1 MATDELIHRINWSPA
16 ALSKEPLSIA
26 HAVFVLT
33 DKESEILS
41 AYQTQ
46 LAHERITTV
55 VIDDAIQIDSL
66 ITPKSHPRLSIHQT
80 QVQSSNMSSFL
91 SFLCAQTIGRVLP
104 INVDRLPIVGRR
116 LPALDGVEQD
126 DAGSCP
132 VNPPLSTMERTVFSP
147 GGCLVYGYPST
158 GGVLIKSANLVDLL
172 FLSLPRFQA
181 VQRASSVDE
190 EDRFCKLLRRTG
202 ATWWLSREDELEAV
216 LGVRKMTEEE
226 KKVLVFGWPADGV
239 GVWVLRFANAKEMPR
254 DFMRISFA
262 MNMEERIQIMR
273 EYGATFVED
282 VSQVE
287 ELRETL

>member
-1 MATDELIHRINWSPA
+1 
-16 ALSKEPLSIA
+16 
-26 HAVFVLT
+26 
-33 DKESEILS
+33 
-41 AYQTQ
+41 
-46 LAHERITTV
+46 
-55 VIDDAIQIDSL
+55 
-66 ITPKSHPRLSIHQT
+66 
-80 QVQSSNMSSFL
+80 MSSFL

-158 GGVLIKSANLVDLL
+158 GGVLIKSADLVDLL

>member
-1 MATDELIHRINWSPA
+1 
-16 ALSKEPLSIA
+16 
-26 HAVFVLT
+26 
-33 DKESEILS
+33 
-41 AYQTQ
+41 
-46 LAHERITTV
+46 
-55 VIDDAIQIDSL
+55 
-66 ITPKSHPRLSIHQT
+66 
-80 QVQSSNMSSFL
+80 MSSFL

-104 INVDRLPIVGRR
+104 INVDRLPIAGRQ
-116 LPALDGVEQD
+116 LLALYGVEQD
-126 DAGSCP
+126 DACSCP

-147 GGCLVYGYPST
+147 AGCLVYGYPST

-202 ATWWLSREDELEAV
+202 ATWWLSREDEREAV
-216 LGVRKMTEEE
+216 LEMREMTEEE
-226 KKVLVFGWPADGV
+226 KKVLVYGWPADGV
-239 GVWVLRFANAKEMPR
+239 GVWVLRFANASEMPR
-254 DFMRISFA
+254 DFVRIRFA
-262 MNMEERIQIMR
+262 MNMEERIQIMK

>member
-1 MATDELIHRINWSPA
+1 
-16 ALSKEPLSIA
+16 
-26 HAVFVLT
+26 
-33 DKESEILS
+33 
-41 AYQTQ
+41 
-46 LAHERITTV
+46 
-55 VIDDAIQIDSL
+55 
-66 ITPKSHPRLSIHQT
+66 
-80 QVQSSNMSSFL
+80 MSSIL

-104 INVDRLPIVGRR
+104 INVDRLALMGRQ
-116 LPALDGVEQD
+116 LPALNGVEQD
-126 DAGSCP
+126 DDACSCP
-132 VNPPLSTMERTVFSP
+132 VNPPLPTTERTVFSP

-158 GGVLIKSANLVDLL
+158 GGVLIKNADLVDLL

-202 ATWWLSREDELEAV
+202 ATWWPSREDELRAV
-216 LGVRKMTEEE
+216 LEVREMTEEE

-239 GVWVLRFANAKEMPR
+239 GVWVLRFANANEMPR

-282 VSQVE
+282 VSRVE
-287 ELRETL
+287 ELRDTL

>member
-1 MATDELIHRINWSPA
+1 
-16 ALSKEPLSIA
+16 
-26 HAVFVLT
+26 
-33 DKESEILS
+33 
-41 AYQTQ
+41 
-46 LAHERITTV
+46 
-55 VIDDAIQIDSL
+55 
-66 ITPKSHPRLSIHQT
+66 
-80 QVQSSNMSSFL
+80 MSSFL

-104 INVDRLPIVGRR
+104 INVGRLPIVGRR

-158 GGVLIKSANLVDLL
+158 GGVLIKSADLVDLL

-190 EDRFCKLLRRTG
+190 EDRF
-202 ATWWLSREDELEAV
+202 W
-216 LGVRKMTEEE
+216 VRKMTEEE